1 MSRPIS
7 YDLIDMVFHEVG
19 IRKAR
24 MNVIKELNG
33 IIEDADTYCR
43 ENVEYDE
50 GDEWDGSR
58 CGNDEWEYAFWEYLL
73 D

>member
-1 MSRPIS
+1 
-7 YDLIDMVFHEVG
+7 
-19 IRKAR
+19 